1 MSGRARWQS
10 AHSGLGERLLSDEI
24 GVSVTN
30 SDGDTYPLT
39 RQMVVLAAESQE
51 PLPAQLAGGVSI
63 GDKQYEPL
71 ALVEAAG
78 GIPPGSISR
87 SSAIAALRGLA
98 MVPAVAQPP
107 EPARVAPVPPPL
119 RSQLA
124 RHVGEWV
131 ATRDGTF
138 LASHIDLRALIEQ
151 IEGDAAIQY
160 IPTRGAS

>member
-71 ALVEAAG
+71 ALVVAAG
-78 GIPPGSISR
+78 GI
-87 SSAIAALRGLA
+87 
-98 MVPAVAQPP
+98 AVA
-107 EPARVAPVPPPL
+107 VAL
-119 RSQLA
+119 
-124 RHVGEWV
+124 
-131 ATRDGTF
+131 
-138 LASHIDLRALIEQ
+138 
-151 IEGDAAIQY
+151 
-160 IPTRGAS
+160 